1 MHTQSFSRGQLLPTP
16 GGPPASSVHGMF
28 QSRTGVGCHFFL
40 QRIFPTQGSNMLLQ
54 HLLHWQVDFLP
65 LRHPESPRPSN
76 LESLGIPTLFF
87 KLHRHFQCAADTE
100 NTIYWISGSKTTHS
114 SDLPLGDPRSQGLWP
129 RSWEEE
135 TSPREEKRRRKK
147 VQVPWNG
154 SESRTSPWGRAR
166 DHPTA
171 KLWVAHGQTEGKAGH
186 CIKHRASSSV
196 WISDK

>member
-1 MHTQSFSRGQLLPTP
+1 MHIQSFSRGQLLPTP

-28 QSRTGVGCHFFL
+28 QSRTGVGCHFFP
-40 QRIFPTQGSNMLLQ
+40 QGIFPTQGSNMRVQ

-65 LRHPESPRPSN
+65 LRHPESPRPSS

-135 TSPREEKRRRKK
+135 TSPREEKRRKK

-154 SESRTSPWGRAR
+154 SESSTSPWGRAR

-171 KLWVAHGQTEGKAGH
+171 KLWVLTANLKGRQVTV
-186 CIKHRASSSV
+186 KHRASSSV
-196 WISDK
+196 SISDK